1 ATLDRGGVASLITAH
16 VAGRVES
23 KKSVCMDIEDILPNS
38 KSRGTLEN
46 SVWVYINCLINITAD
61 AAFGIVSAGP
71 CDRDVIVAYRLS
83 KKLIATQEFH
93 PQYELVAR
101 VERNTF
107 PLLEGSQVQLPPRL
121 SSLFGERARARI
133 GRSPISFRSRR
144 HLGFV
149 GRRFTAAGQRDVVLE
164 QLDV

>member
-1 ATLDRGGVASLITAH
+1 MAGVFSSNGQAVEFNTLAALSLY
-16 VAGRVES
+16 
-23 KKSVCMDIEDILPNS
+23 ILPNS

-46 SVWVYINCLINITAD
+46 SVWVYINRLINITAD

-83 KKLIATQEFH
+83 KKLIVTQEFH

-107 PLLEGSQVQLPPRL
+107 PLLEG
-121 SSLFGERARARI
+121 
-133 GRSPISFRSRR
+133 RR
-144 HLGFV
+144 ECCDRRGSADHVGFD
-149 GRRFTAAGQRDVVLE
+149 GPDMNQTG
-164 QLDV
+164 